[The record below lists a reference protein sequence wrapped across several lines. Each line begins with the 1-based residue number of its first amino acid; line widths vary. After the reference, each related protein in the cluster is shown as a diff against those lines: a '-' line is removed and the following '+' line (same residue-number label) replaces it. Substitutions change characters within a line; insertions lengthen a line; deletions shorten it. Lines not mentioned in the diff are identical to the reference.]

1 MRRGDEFG
9 TIDEYLGTLI
19 SIKWDNGGDDF
30 CSVDGNGMP
39 NCRGYVLKMA
49 EGMYLRLCVKL

>member
-9 TIDEYLGTLI
+9 ALEIVHPVFIDV
-19 SIKWDNGGDDF
+19 KWDNGSTDTCYGYRD
-30 CSVDGNGMP
+30 GMP
-39 NCRGYVLKMA
+39 NCDGYMLKIA